1 MNQLLQGGLPVN
13 YTPTSAASVG
23 VFYKLGTAKIGLCN
37 RDIASGSLGSLVTGP
52 MVVRLDNAT
61 NGGAFSEGALVYMDL
76 SAGLYPSTGTSN
88 TLIGVALETVTTNSA
103 TLDVYVNIST
113 N

>member
-1 MNQLLQGGLPVN
+1 MNQLLNGGLTVN
-13 YTPTSAASVG
+13 WTPTSAANVG
-23 VFYKLGTAKIGLCN
+23 QFYKVGTAKIGLCN
-37 RDIASGSLGSLVTGP
+37 RDIAANALGSLVTGP

-61 NGGAFSEGALVYMDL
+61 NGGAFNDGALVYMDL

-88 TLIGVALETVTTNSA
+88 TLIGVALETVTTNTA
-103 TLDVYVNIST
+103 TVDVYINIST